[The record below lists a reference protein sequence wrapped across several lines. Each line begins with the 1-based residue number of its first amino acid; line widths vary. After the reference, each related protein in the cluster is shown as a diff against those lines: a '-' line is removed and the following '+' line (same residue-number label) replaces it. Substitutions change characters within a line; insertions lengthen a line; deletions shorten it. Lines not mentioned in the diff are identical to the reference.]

1 MRDVDQSTFL
11 LRFPEAWNSDEVE
24 AIRGRVTEF
33 SEPGHVRSSLHQMLE
48 VPDQWAAGVRAA
60 ALVLGDLANQGW
72 SLGLTADNEI
82 AATPASVLDDPI
94 AEKERVRAQE
104 LLKRDEQLT
113 TPSVRKFVARME
125 SPHEHNGRFVSIHSL
140 MRDGEQLAS
149 ALRSLGRKISDV
161 NQFREVIDPYVTVA
175 TKGDRCSHTGF
186 RLLDIWRY
194 FRYTW
199 ANQYRS
205 TPGRGMPLLIRDRA
219 VPSHPVIGIASL
231 GSAVIQIS
239 ERDIWIGWQP
249 DQLLEDFASGPTD
262 EIAAWVK
269 DRLAIRLDEIYLTDL
284 IADGLYWPDL
294 WNHPKSSEIEALE
307 EEAAYCKQDHYRFT
321 NRVEF
326 GSVDASDPD
335 AWVKRAQTDLF
346 RSRRCSELAKL
357 LKARADLMA
366 CIEPEPSGDRLRE
379 ALDRPAG
386 KRALAQ
392 IIRRAKSDTVG
403 TEIADL
409 TVCGAIAP
417 YNELIGG
424 KLVAMLSVSPSVVRA
439 YKARYKDHAGDI
451 ASSIAG
457 RPIRRKS
464 NLVFV
469 GTTSLYGSGS
479 SQYNRLLMDPEV
491 LGSSQPIRY
500 KKLGRTRSFGT
511 SHLSSETTRALVSLA
526 EQDGNG
532 IRVNSIFG
540 EGVNPEMRK
549 IRRGLSV
556 LGWPADRLLRHGRQR
571 ILYGV
576 SLVSNLAP
584 YVLGMEDE
592 PDYLFSLDMSDD
604 IRRITDWWFT
614 RWLRRRCTN
623 PDVLERLAENT
634 LGIPDTHRARIRLPP
649 VNGEGDNQQLRLGD

>member
-1 MRDVDQSTFL
+1 MHDVNQSTFL
-11 LRFPEAWNSDEVE
+11 LRFPEDWNSDEVE
-24 AIRGRVTEF
+24 AIRGRVTEL
-33 SEPGHVRSSLHQMLE
+33 SESGHVCSSAHQMLE
-48 VPDQWAAGVRAA
+48 VPDQWATGVRAA

-72 SLGLTADNEI
+72 SLGLSDDNAITAS
-82 AATPASVLDDPI
+82 PASVLDDPI
-94 AEKERVRAQE
+94 AEKERVRTQE
-104 LLKRDEQLT
+104 LLKRDEQLA
-113 TPSVRKFVARME
+113 TPSVRRFVARME

-140 MRDGEQLAS
+140 MRDGEQLAA
-149 ALRSLGRKISDV
+149 ALRSLGQEVTDIS
-161 NQFREVIDPYVTVA
+161 QFREVIDPYVTVA
-175 TKGDRCSHTGF
+175 TKDGRCSHTGF

-205 TPGRGMPLLIRDRA
+205 TPGRGMPILIRDRA
-219 VPSHPVIGIASL
+219 VSSHPVIGIASL
-231 GSAVIQIS
+231 GSAVIQIA
-239 ERDIWIGWQP
+239 ERDAWIGWHP
-249 DQLLEDFASGPTD
+249 EQLLKDFASEPTD
-262 EIAAWVK
+262 EIADWIK
-269 DRLAIRLDEIYLTDL
+269 DRLATRLDEIYLTDL

-307 EEAAYCKQDHYRFT
+307 EEASYCKQNHYRLAS
-321 NRVEF
+321 RVEF
-326 GSVDASDPD
+326 GPVDASDPD

-379 ALDRPAG
+379 VLDRPAG

-479 SQYNRLLMDPEV
+479 SQYNRLLMNPEV

-526 EQDGNG
+526 EQNGNG

-549 IRRGLSV
+549 IRQGLGV
-556 LGWPADRLLRHGRQR
+556 LGWPSDQLLRHGRQR

-604 IRRITDWWFT
+604 IKRITDWWFT

-649 VNGEGDNQQLRLGD
+649 VRAEGDNQQLRLGD

>member
-1 MRDVDQSTFL
+1 MHDVNQSTFL
-11 LRFPEAWNSDEVE
+11 LRFPENWNSDEVE
-24 AIRGRVTEF
+24 AIRDRVTEL
-33 SEPGHVRSSLHQMLE
+33 SESGHVCSSAHQMLE
-48 VPDQWAAGVRAA
+48 VPDQWATGVRAA

-72 SLGLTADNEI
+72 SLGLSADNEI
-82 AATPASVLDDPI
+82 TASPASVLDDPI
-94 AEKERVRAQE
+94 AEKERVRTQE
-104 LLKRDEQLT
+104 LLKRDEQLA
-113 TPSVRKFVARME
+113 TPSVRRFVARME

-140 MRDGEQLAS
+140 MRDGEQLAA
-149 ALRSLGRKISDV
+149 ALRSLGQEVTDIS
-161 NQFREVIDPYVTVA
+161 QFREVIDPYVTVA
-175 TKGDRCSHTGF
+175 TKDGRCSHTGF

-205 TPGRGMPLLIRDRA
+205 TPGRGMPILIRDRA
-219 VPSHPVIGIASL
+219 VSSHPVIGIASL
-231 GSAVIQIS
+231 GSAVIQIA
-239 ERDIWIGWQP
+239 ERDAWIGWSQE
-249 DQLLEDFASGPTD
+249 QLLEDFASDPTD
-262 EIAAWVK
+262 EIADWIK
-269 DRLAIRLDEIYLTDL
+269 DRLATRLDEIYLTDL

-307 EEAAYCKQDHYRFT
+307 EEASYCKQNHHRFA
-321 NRVEF
+321 NRSEF
-326 GSVDASDPD
+326 RPVDASNPD
-335 AWVKRAQTDLF
+335 AWVERAQTDLF

-366 CIEPEPSGDRLRE
+366 CIEPRPSGDRLRE
-379 ALDRPAG
+379 VLDHPAG

-491 LGSSQPIRY
+491 LGSSQPIKY
-500 KKLGRTRSFGT
+500 KRLGRTRSFGT

-532 IRVNSIFG
+532 VRVNSIFG

-549 IRRGLSV
+549 IRQGLSV
-556 LGWPADRLLRHGRQR
+556 LGWPSDRLLRHGRQR

-604 IRRITDWWFT
+604 IKRITDWWFT
-614 RWLRRRCTN
+614 RWLRLRCTN

-649 VNGEGDNQQLRLGD
+649 VRAEGDNQQLRLGD